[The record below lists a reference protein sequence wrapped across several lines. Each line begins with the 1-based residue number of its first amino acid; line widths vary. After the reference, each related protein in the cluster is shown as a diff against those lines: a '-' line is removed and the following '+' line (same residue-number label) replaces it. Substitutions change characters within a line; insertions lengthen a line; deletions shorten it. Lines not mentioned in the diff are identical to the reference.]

1 MEMLTALLNLL
12 LMSVCEVAIVW
23 MGAAIWN
30 AYGRFDF
37 KSLRGFCLAV
47 LTWGLGIRIILQIFE
62 IRKPFYET
70 YCTNFFFGM

>member
-1 MEMLTALLNLL
+1 MEMLTALLSLL

-30 AYGRFDF
+30 AYDRFDF

-47 LTWGLGIRIILQIFE
+47 LTCGIGIRIILQIFE
-62 IRKPFYET
+62 IRQPLYEAYYAT
-70 YCTNFFFGM
+70 FFGM

>member
-1 MEMLTALLNLL
+1 MEMLTALLSLL

-30 AYGRFDF
+30 GYGRFDF

-47 LTWGLGIRIILQIFE
+47 LSYGLGIRIILQIFE
-62 IRKPFYET
+62 IRKPFYEM
-70 YCTNFFFGM
+70 YYTNFFGM